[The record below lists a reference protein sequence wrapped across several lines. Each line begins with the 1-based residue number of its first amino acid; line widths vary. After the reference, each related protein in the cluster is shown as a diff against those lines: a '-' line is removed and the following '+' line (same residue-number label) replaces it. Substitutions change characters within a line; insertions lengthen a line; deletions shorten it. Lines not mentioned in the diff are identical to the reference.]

1 MTLIKYIITHPNN
14 QYFHSPI
21 SLKSPK
27 LINHHQ
33 HLNLSQK
40 LKFFHYY
47 HYLLKHSI
55 QHFII
60 IILNYLQV
68 KSELLP
74 LIKLKLVPKTPFNH

>member
-27 LINHHQ
+27 LINHRQ

-55 QHFII
+55 QHFT
-60 IILNYLQV
+60 LNYFV
-68 KSELLP
+68 FKSKLFLLTN
-74 LIKLKLVPKTPFNH
+74 LKLVLKHPFNH